1 MSEEEAH
8 GGFYGWTLDCASL
21 AFSLCLFL
29 VSSVNLGDNGVLCAW
44 LAQRGLADDASDCE
58 KRLTET
64 RGRRQNN
71 GDGAIVL

>member
-1 MSEEEAH
+1 
-8 GGFYGWTLDCASL
+8 
-21 AFSLCLFL
+21 LFFL
-29 VSSVNLGDNGVLCAW
+29 FSSVNLGDNGVLCAW

-71 GDGAIVL
+71 GDGLIIL